1 MMKPIYNL
9 PSVQFVGGS
18 YQNIRFHLESPS
30 AEAFD
35 TDNHEVNFSIMR
47 WGYRGKPSI
56 SKRASLI
63 PDRYGYTIEINLLPS
78 ETVHLHGKFIY
89 QVSILDAS
97 GYVEIPGRG
106 IMDIIRNI
114 NPETVPADSG
124 IVVSL
129 TTDGAMTISGDENA
143 SGYTVDYTDGVMTV
157 SK

>member
-18 YQNIRFHLESPS
+18 FQNIRFHLETPS
-30 AEAFD
+30 VEVFD
-35 TDNHEVNFSIMR
+35 ADSHEVNFSIMR
-47 WGYRGKPSI
+47 WGYRGNPSI

-63 PDRYGYTIEINLLPS
+63 PDRYGYSIEINLLPS
-78 ETVHLHGKFIY
+78 ETVYLYGKFIY
-89 QVSILDAS
+89 QVSISDAA

-114 NPETVPADSG
+114 NPETIPVDNSV
-124 IVVSL
+124 VVSL
-129 TTDGAMTISGDENA
+129 TTDGTMTISGDENA